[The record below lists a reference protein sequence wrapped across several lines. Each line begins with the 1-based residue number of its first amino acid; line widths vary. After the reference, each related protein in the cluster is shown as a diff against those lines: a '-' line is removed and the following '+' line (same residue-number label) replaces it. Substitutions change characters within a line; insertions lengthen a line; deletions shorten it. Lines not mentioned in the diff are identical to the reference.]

1 MVLNHALKCKCS
13 LYPYICHPQ
22 SFSSPLLLTV
32 EGVSNTL
39 LMTGEESSTMKHH
52 RAHINIVHLI
62 KSYSC
67 YVRTYSR
74 LPEST
79 RKAEFI

>member
-1 MVLNHALKCKCS
+1 MLTVSSCRA
-13 LYPYICHPQ
+13 CHPQ
-22 SFSSPLLLTV
+22 GFSSPLLLTD
-32 EGVSNTL
+32 EETSDKL
-39 LMTGEESSTMKHH
+39 LMTEKELNTMKHY
-52 RAHINIVHLI
+52 RAQINIVHLI

-67 YVRTYSR
+67 YVRTYSH